1 MNYLGVLLILV
12 TVALFVTEIFSSAY
26 ALFALAGLVALIMG
40 LLLILQTSVSAALF
54 YTMFMLMLLFIA
66 AGAFFIAR
74 RVSASRKLHVATGK
88 EELIGRL
95 AVVRSAL
102 HPMGKVFVDGELWN
116 AQISSGKAEVGDHVL
131 ITGVDGLVLTVSK
144 SQQEV

>member
-1 MNYLGVLLILV
+1 MNYLGLLLILV
-12 TVALFVTEIFSSAY
+12 AVALFITEIFSSAY

-54 YTMFMLMLLFIA
+54 YTLFVLMLLFV
-66 AGAFFIAR
+66 AGGVFFIAR

-102 HPMGKVFVDGELWN
+102 NPTGKVFIDDELWN
-116 AQISSGKAEVGDHVL
+116 ATIASDEADIGEKVL
-131 ITGVDGLVLTVSK
+131 ITGVNGLVLTVSK
-144 SQQEV
+144 Q